1 MIDRCQVTWFL
12 IEQCIKLSSTY
23 PDWSCSSLIMEQ
35 YFGVRSFLDSVE
47 QRLSPVVTQLRGILF
62 SVDEEEIGDGTGDK
76 DKHEPLSSASAPDA
90 CVSPSNSSSALAA
103 SRMTQS
109 YHSDMKT
116 ASSPVFSSSS
126 SSGVSAMQQLRKFM
140 SVIGS
145 SPPESSASLPSV
157 SPRPDVNSNASNMSI
172 NNYSS
177 SDLKRGKPQL
187 HTTNSM
193 PQPVLRNN
201 NSYGEVRNHKNN
213 ASHTPSSDSCRNS
226 WPATTRLP
234 HQQLQPS
241 NGIKKILDARQVQVH
256 SYCHSR
262 VHKLNSAINN
272 LIIGLLE
279 LYMEQFMS
287 F

>member
-1 MIDRCQVTWFL
+1 
-12 IEQCIKLSSTY
+12 
-23 PDWSCSSLIMEQ
+23 MEQ

-62 SVDEEEIGDGTGDK
+62 SVDEEEISDVTGDK
-76 DKHEPLSSASAPDA
+76 DEHEPLSSASAPDA
-90 CVSPSNSSSALAA
+90 CVSPSNSSAALAA
-103 SRMTQS
+103 SRMTRS

-145 SPPESSASLPSV
+145 SPPESSASLTSV
-157 SPRPDVNSNASNMSI
+157 SSRPDVGSNASNMSI
-172 NNYSS
+172 NNCSS
-177 SDLKRGKPQL
+177 NDLKRDKPQL
-187 HTTNSM
+187 HATNSM

-201 NSYGEVRNHKNN
+201 NSYGEVRSHN

-241 NGIKKILDARQVQVH
+241 NGIKKILDTRQVQYKFALAVIQEF
-256 SYCHSR
+256 
-262 VHKLNSAINN
+262 IN
-272 LIIGLLE
+272 
-279 LYMEQFMS
+279 
-287 F
+287 